1 MRYFWHNGYNYQGF
15 LTDTPIFDDFM
26 VIIFN
31 GHLSSRAF
39 LFSFPET
46 REYRYLFKGWV
57 IISTFIFIMFE
68 LYKFHN
74 KVFLYLNKYLR
85 LIIHRSAILD
95 VKLLK
100 ICDTFDSLMMMIWVI
115 QYMDQGH
122 NKKVNVFSFLWDK
135 RYRETQKRTKAYL
148 YVYCWAKN
156 ILLL

>member
-46 REYRYLFKGWV
+46 REYRYLFKGWL

-74 KVFLYLNKYLR
+74 KVFLYLNKYIKKFISWHSTFLDISTNYLC
-85 LIIHRSAILD
+85 LIISRSAILGG
-95 VKLLK
+95 KLLK
-100 ICDTFDSLMMMIWVI
+100 ICGTFDSLVMMIWVI
-115 QYMDQGH
+115 Q
-122 NKKVNVFSFLWDK
+122 
-135 RYRETQKRTKAYL
+135 
-148 YVYCWAKN
+148 
-156 ILLL
+156 